1 MLLILIIARL
11 AETDFFKCETL
22 LDLLFISL
30 LSLIGCIGYFF
41 LIFDKYRK
49 YEKENS
55 HNELWNYIDKT
66 IFFII
71 FLLILSFIK
80 I

>member
-1 MLLILIIARL
+1 MTLGEEKKFLKCFITSVEICSIL
-11 AETDFFKCETL
+11 
-22 LDLLFISL
+22 
-30 LSLIGCIGYFF
+30 FF

-55 HNELWNYIDKT
+55 YNELWNYIDKT

-71 FLLILSFIK
+71 FLITLSFIK